1 MPRGI
6 TLATLG
12 AALLLASGADAQSL
26 LRCVGKDG
34 RRYYGSTIPQPC
46 IGRLVE
52 ELNAQGMVVRRIDPE
67 GEEQER
73 AAKQA
78 EAAKKREQDAQAKE
92 ALRRNRALLAIYQSE
107 KDIEE
112 RRARALADNDKEV
125 KDIEARIEAIKKWQ
139 AGHEKELEFYKGKN
153 QPPARFADDI
163 KNAEIDLKAQEDL
176 LAAKKKEVDGI
187 NAKYDEDKRRYRELT
202 GAAPAR
208 SVPEGS
214 K

>member
-12 AALLLASGADAQSL
+12 AALLVASGADAQSF
-26 LRCVGKDG
+26 RCVDKDG
-34 RRYYGSTIPQPC
+34 RRHYGSTIPQPC

-52 ELNAQGMVVRRIDPE
+52 QLNAQGLVVRRIDPE
-67 GEEQER
+67 GEEKER

-78 EAAKKREQDAQAKE
+78 EAAKKREQDAHAKE
-92 ALRRNRALLAIYQSE
+92 AQRRNRALLATYQSV
-107 KDIEE
+107 KDIEDA
-112 RRARALADNDKEV
+112 RARALADNDKAV
-125 KDIEARIEAIKKWQ
+125 KDVEARIEAIKKRQ
-139 AGHEKELEFYKGKN
+139 AGYEKELEFYKGKN

-163 KNAEIDLKAQEDL
+163 RNAEIDLKAQEEL

-187 NAKYDEDKRRYRELT
+187 NAKYDEDKRRFIELT
-202 GAAPAR
+202 GR
-208 SVPEGS
+208 